1 VPPFA
6 EEELIVSTP
15 EVTSP
20 PPSRA
25 RAVNLLKAPG
35 LWAAPLITASVL
47 LFLISIIYLGSIVN
61 PTSHLHHLPVA
72 LVDQDRG
79 LVVDGSHV
87 DLGQE
92 VAGAMTGSPELSRLL
107 TLQPETLAQAESQ
120 MSLGDIYAAV
130 VVPSG
135 FTASVLSATKPATQ
149 VEATGPGPE
158 IEMLTNPRLGGVGV
172 SLASGAVGAAVPK
185 ISAKLAEEV
194 ITDDHLPAPSSEA
207 ARSQL
212 SSFVT
217 FTQES
222 YRPLPDNGGLGLSA
236 FYIALLTIM
245 CGFLAG
251 TIVNTSVDVALGYA
265 TTEVGPRW
273 KQRRP
278 VAVSRVQT
286 LLTKWVIAAV
296 LAPLLTAL
304 LLLAGVT
311 VLHAYAPHVLLLWL
325 YVSFA
330 AMVVAEGTIFFM
342 AWLGSL
348 GQVVAML
355 VFIYLSLASSG
366 GTIPVQA
373 LPGFYR
379 FVSNFEPLRQVLGG
393 VRAIVYFNAQGAA
406 GLDHAW
412 LMTAVGFVIWLVLGL
427 VVTAS
432 YDKRGLDRIQS
443 DLLAYINRVADEYI
457 GGPEPAG
464 SAPAEQGSASGAPK

>member
-1 VPPFA
+1 M
-6 EEELIVSTP
+6 STP
-15 EVTSP
+15 EPTAP
-20 PPSRA
+20 PAPKA
-25 RAVNLLKAPG
+25 RAVNLLKVPS
-35 LWAAPLITASVL
+35 LWVAPLVTASVL
-47 LFLISIIYLGSIVN
+47 IFLISIIYLGSIVN

-87 DLGQE
+87 DLGKE
-92 VAGAMTGSPELSRLL
+92 VASAMTGSAELSRLL
-107 TLQPETLAQAESQ
+107 TLNPETLAQAEGQ
-120 MSLGDIYAAV
+120 MNLGKLYATV

-135 FTASVLSATKPATQ
+135 FTASVLTATKPATQ
-149 VEATGPGPE
+149 IEATAPGPE
-158 IEMLTNPRLGGVGV
+158 IELLTNQRLGGVGV

-185 ISAKLAEEV
+185 ISSKLAEQV
-194 ITDDHLPAPSSEA
+194 ITDDHLSAPSSSE

-217 FTQES
+217 LTEVT

-251 TIVNTSVDVALGYA
+251 TIVNTSVDVSLGYA
-265 TTEVGPRW
+265 STELGARW

-278 VAVSRVQT
+278 VAISRVQT
-286 LLTKWVIAAV
+286 LLTKWAVAAV
-296 LAPLLTAL
+296 LGPLLTAL
-304 LLLAGVT
+304 LLLAGVGI
-311 VLHAYAPHVLLLWL
+311 LHAYAPHVVLLWL
-325 YVSFA
+325 YASFA
-330 AMVVAEGTIFFM
+330 AAVVAEGTLFFL

-348 GQVVAML
+348 GQIVAML

-366 GTIPVQA
+366 GTVPVQA
-373 LPGFYR
+373 VPSFYR

-393 VRAIVYFNAQGAA
+393 IRAIIYFNAVGDA

-427 VVTAS
+427 VITYS
-432 YDKRGLDRIQS
+432 YDKRGLDRIES
-443 DLLAYINRVADEYI
+443 GLLAYINRATDEYI
-457 GGPEPAG
+457 GRAQPAQTPAAG
-464 SAPAEQGSASGAPK
+464 AVPSAAD

>member
-1 VPPFA
+1 
-6 EEELIVSTP
+6 VSTP
-15 EVTSP
+15 EVTSAP
-20 PPSRA
+20 ASKA
-25 RAVNLLKAPG
+25 RALNLLKVPS
-35 LWAAPLITASVL
+35 LWVAPLITASVL

-61 PTSHLHHLPVA
+61 PVSHLHHLPVA

-92 VAGAMTGSPELSRLL
+92 VASAMTGSAELSALV
-107 TLQPETLAQAESQ
+107 TLQPETLAQAEGQ
-120 MSLGDIYAAV
+120 MSQGKLYAAV
-130 VVPSG
+130 VVPSA
-135 FTASVLSATKPATQ
+135 FTASVLASTKPSTQ
-149 VEATGPGPE
+149 IEATAPGPE
-158 IEMLTNPRLGGVGV
+158 IELLTNQRLGGVGV

-185 ISAKLAEEV
+185 ISSKLAEQV
-194 ITDDHLPAPSSEA
+194 ITDDHLSAPSSSA

-217 FTQES
+217 LTEVT

-251 TIVNTSVDVALGYA
+251 TIVNTSVDVALGYS
-265 TTEVGPRW
+265 TNEVGPRW

-278 VAVSRVQT
+278 VAISRVQT
-286 LLTKWVIAAV
+286 LLTKWAVAAV

-304 LLLAGVT
+304 LLVAGVAI
-311 VLHAYAPHVLLLWL
+311 LHAYAPHVLLLWL
-325 YVSFA
+325 YASFA
-330 AMVVAEGTIFFM
+330 AAVIAEGTIFFL

-366 GTIPVQA
+366 GTVPVQA
-373 LPGFYR
+373 VPGFYR

-393 VRAIVYFNAQGAA
+393 VRGIIYFNAQGAA

-412 LMTAVGFVIWLVLGL
+412 LMTAIGCVVWLVLGL
-427 VVTAS
+427 AVTAL
-432 YDKRGLDRIQS
+432 YDKRGMDRIEG

-457 GGPEPAG
+457 GGPQPAQ
-464 SAPAEQGSASGAPK
+464 APDKAARPLVAE

>member
-1 VPPFA
+1 
-6 EEELIVSTP
+6 VSTP
-15 EVTSP
+15 EVTSAP
-20 PPSRA
+20 ASKA
-25 RAVNLLKAPG
+25 RALNLLKVPS
-35 LWAAPLITASVL
+35 LWVAPLITASVL

-61 PTSHLHHLPVA
+61 PVSHLHHLPVA

-92 VAGAMTGSPELSRLL
+92 VASAMTGSAELSALV
-107 TLQPETLAQAESQ
+107 TLQPETLAQAEGQ
-120 MSLGDIYAAV
+120 MSQGKLYAAV
-130 VVPSG
+130 VVPSA
-135 FTASVLSATKPATQ
+135 FTASVLASTKPSTQ
-149 VEATGPGPE
+149 IEATGPGPE
-158 IEMLTNPRLGGVGV
+158 IELLTNQRLGGVGV

-185 ISAKLAEEV
+185 ISSKLAEQV
-194 ITDDHLPAPSSEA
+194 ITDDHLSAPSSSA

-217 FTQES
+217 LTEVT

-251 TIVNTSVDVALGYA
+251 TIVNTSVDVALGYS
-265 TTEVGPRW
+265 TNEVGPHW

-278 VAVSRVQT
+278 VAISRVQT
-286 LLTKWVIAAV
+286 LLTKWAVAAV

-304 LLLAGVT
+304 LLVAGVAI
-311 VLHAYAPHVLLLWL
+311 LHAYAPHVLLLWL
-325 YVSFA
+325 YASFA
-330 AMVVAEGTIFFM
+330 AAVIAEGTIFFL

-366 GTIPVQA
+366 GTVPVQA
-373 LPGFYR
+373 VPGFYR

-393 VRAIVYFNAQGAA
+393 VRGIIYFNAQGAA

-412 LMTAVGFVIWLVLGL
+412 LMTAIGCVVWLVLGL
-427 VVTAS
+427 AVTAL
-432 YDKRGLDRIQS
+432 YDKRGMDRIEG

-457 GGPEPAG
+457 GGPQPAQ
-464 SAPAEQGSASGAPK
+464 APDKAARPLVAE